1 MKIGGITEKRLRT
14 AKQVE
19 LAQYFTPPVV
29 ASYMASMFD
38 DPLEGAKIR
47 LLDPG
52 AGEGVLGIAAIEK
65 FKKQHRV
72 DAYFVE
78 IDPETSETLN
88 NNLVLNYKDD
98 SDVAY
103 VVKQADYIGKAVE
116 WYSLVERFTHVI
128 INPPYSKLRTNSK
141 GATKLRQNNVFV
153 TNIYAAFI
161 WLSVKLLEPSGELVA
176 IVPRSFC
183 NGPYFLKFREYIL
196 QHCSL
201 EKIHVFNA
209 RNKTFSGDGVLQ
221 ENVIIHLKRQKQS
234 PTVSISY
241 STDREFSDLTELSFD
256 ADQIILPNDEY
267 KVIHI
272 RSAQPSQEQ
281 SMLFV
286 NALVDTGIS
295 VSTGPVVDFRLKDY
309 IFEAKKSHADMV
321 PLIYPAHMR
330 TGKVAWPVEKIN
342 KKGQYFS
349 ITDDT
354 RRWVVPLEGYHVI
367 VRRFSSKEERRRI
380 FAAVVDPGSMDA
392 PYIAYENHVNF
403 FHVNKAGLDKELAL
417 GLCAFLNSKVV
428 DDYFRSFSG
437 HTQVNVSDLKRLR
450 YPRVETLRQIGA
462 EIQSIE
468 QADEQIVNEVV
479 GRFENERGAGKN

>member
-1 MKIGGITEKRLRT
+1 MEIGGITEKRQRT

-19 LAQYFTPPVV
+19 LAQYFTPPVI

-38 DPLEGAKIR
+38 DPSEDVKIR

-52 AGEGVLGIAAIEK
+52 AGEGILGMAAIER
-65 FKKQHRV
+65 FKKQHKV
-72 DAYFVE
+72 DAHFVE
-78 IDPETSETLN
+78 LDPETSD
-88 NNLVLNYKDD
+88 VLKNSLALHYKND

-103 VVKQADYIGKAVE
+103 FIEQADYVEQAVE
-116 WYSLVERFTHVI
+116 WYSLIERFTHII
-128 INPPYSKLRTNSK
+128 INPPYFKLRTNSK
-141 GATKLRQNNVFV
+141 EAAQLRQNDVFV

-161 WLSVKLLEPSGELVA
+161 WLSVKLLEPGGELVA

-196 QHCSL
+196 QNCSL

-209 RNKTFSGDGVLQ
+209 RDKAFSGDGVLQ
-221 ENVIIHLKRQKQS
+221 ENVIIHLKKQKQS
-234 PTVSISY
+234 SSVKISY
-241 STDREFSDLTELSFD
+241 STDHDFSDLTELSFD
-256 ADQIILPNDEY
+256 VDQIIHPHDEH

-272 RSAQPSQEQ
+272 PSVQPSQEQ
-281 SMLFV
+281 SALFV
-286 NALVDTGIS
+286 NTLSDTGIN
-295 VSTGPVVDFRLKDY
+295 VSTGPVVDFRLRDY
-309 IFEAKKSHADMV
+309 IFEVKQSDADIV

-330 TGKVAWPVEKIN
+330 TGKVAWPVDKIN

-349 ITDDT
+349 VTDDT
-354 RRWVVPLEGYHVI
+354 KRWVVPLEGYHVI

-380 FAAVVDPGSMDA
+380 FAAVVDPSSIDA
-392 PYIAYENHVNF
+392 PYIAYENHINF
-403 FHVNKAGLDKELAL
+403 FHINKAGLDKELAL
-417 GLCAFLNSKVV
+417 GLWAFLNSKVV

-462 EIQSIE
+462 EIQNVE

-479 GRFENERGAGKN
+479 GRFER

>member
-1 MKIGGITEKRLRT
+1 MEIGGITEKRQRT

-19 LAQYFTPPVV
+19 LAQYFTPPVI
-29 ASYMASMFD
+29 ASRMASMFD
-38 DPLEGAKIR
+38 DPSEDANIR

-65 FKKQHRV
+65 LKGRHNLEAHFVELDPETSDSLKNNLALSYKNDSHV
-72 DAYFVE
+72 AYFVE
-78 IDPETSETLN
+78 
-88 NNLVLNYKDD
+88 
-98 SDVAY
+98 
-103 VVKQADYIGKAVE
+103 QADYIEQAIE
-116 WYSLVERFTHVI
+116 WYSLIERFTHII
-128 INPPYSKLRTNSK
+128 INPPYFKLRTNSK
-141 GATKLRQNNVFV
+141 EATKLRHSEVFV
-153 TNIYAAFI
+153 TNIYAAFL
-161 WLSVKLLEPSGELVA
+161 WLSVKLLEPGGEIVA

-209 RNKTFSGDGVLQ
+209 RDKAFSGDGVLQ
-221 ENVIIHLKRQKQS
+221 ENVIIHLKKQKQS
-234 PTVSISY
+234 AKVKISY
-241 STDREFSDLTELSFD
+241 STDHDFSDLTELSFD
-256 ADQIILPNDEY
+256 ADQIIHPDDKH
-267 KVIHI
+267 KVIHVPSV
-272 RSAQPSQEQ
+272 RSPQEP

-286 NALVDTGIS
+286 GTLANTGIS

-309 IFEAKKSHADMV
+309 IFETKNSEVDIV

-330 TGKVAWPVEKIN
+330 TGKVAWPIEKLN
-342 KKGQYFS
+342 KKGQYFAV
-349 ITDDT
+349 TDDT

-380 FAAVVDPGSMDA
+380 FAAVVDPNSLDA
-392 PYIAYENHVNF
+392 SHIAYENHINF
-403 FHVNKAGLDKELAL
+403 FHINKAGLDKELAL
-417 GLCAFLNSKVV
+417 GLWAFLNSKVV

-462 EIQSIE
+462 EIQVVE
-468 QADEQIVNEVV
+468 QADEQTVNEVV
-479 GRFENERGAGKN
+479 GRFER

>member
-1 MKIGGITEKRLRT
+1 MEIGGATEKRQRT

-19 LAQYFTPPVV
+19 LAQYFTPPAI

-38 DPLEGAKIR
+38 DSSKGAKIR

-52 AGEGVLGIAAIEK
+52 AGEGILGIAAIER
-65 FKKQHRV
+65 FKKRHAV
-72 DAYFVE
+72 DAHFVE
-78 IDPETSETLN
+78 LDPETSDSLKN
-88 NNLVLNYKDD
+88 SLSKKYKND
-98 SDVAY
+98 SGVAY
-103 VVKQADYIGKAVE
+103 SIEQADYIDQAIE
-116 WYSLVERFTHVI
+116 WYSFIERFTHII
-128 INPPYSKLRTNSK
+128 INPPYFKLRTSSK
-141 GATKLRQNNVFV
+141 EVTKLRRNDVFV

-161 WLSVKLLEPSGELVA
+161 WLSVKLLEPGGELVA

-209 RNKTFSGDGVLQ
+209 RDKAFSGDGVLQ
-221 ENVIIHLKRQKQS
+221 ENVIIHLKKQKQS
-234 PTVSISY
+234 PVVKITY
-241 STDREFSDLTELSFD
+241 STDHDFSDLTELSFST
-256 ADQIILPNDEY
+256 DQIIHPND
-267 KVIHI
+267 KHRVIHI
-272 RSAQPSQEQ
+272 PSVQSSQEH
-281 SMLFV
+281 SALFE
-286 NALVDTGIS
+286 NTLSDTGIS

-309 IFEAKKSHADMV
+309 IFETKESNVDIA

-342 KKGQYFS
+342 KKGQYFAV
-349 ITDDT
+349 THDT
-354 RRWVVPLEGYHVI
+354 KRWVVPLEGYHVI

-380 FAAVVDPGSMDA
+380 FAAVVDPDSLDA
-392 PYIAYENHVNF
+392 PYIAYENHINF
-403 FHVNKAGLDKELAL
+403 FHINKAGLDKELAL
-417 GLCAFLNSKVV
+417 GLWAFLNSKIV

-462 EIQSIE
+462 EIQNIE
-468 QADEQIVNEVV
+468 QTDEQIVNEIV
-479 GRFENERGAGKN
+479 GRFER

>member
-1 MKIGGITEKRLRT
+1 MEIGGITEKRQRT

-19 LAQYFTPPVV
+19 LAQYFTPPVI

-38 DPLEGAKIR
+38 DPSENVKIR

-52 AGEGVLGIAAIEK
+52 AGEGILGMAAIERL
-65 FKKQHRV
+65 KKQHKV
-72 DAYFVE
+72 DAHFVE
-78 IDPETSETLN
+78 LDPDASD
-88 NNLVLNYKDD
+88 VLKNSLALHYKND

-103 VVKQADYIGKAVE
+103 FIEQGDYIEQAIE
-116 WYSLVERFTHVI
+116 WYSLIERFTHII
-128 INPPYSKLRTNSK
+128 INPPYFKLRTNSK
-141 GATKLRQNNVFV
+141 EAIKLRQNDVSV

-161 WLSVKLLEPSGELVA
+161 WISVKLLEPDGELVA

-209 RNKTFSGDGVLQ
+209 RDKAFSGDGVLQ
-221 ENVIIHLKRQKQS
+221 ENVIIHLKKQKQS
-234 PTVSISY
+234 PTVKISY
-241 STDREFSDLTELSFD
+241 STDHGFSDLTELSFSM
-256 ADQIILPNDEY
+256 DQIIHPNDEH

-272 RSAQPSQEQ
+272 PSVQSPQDQSA
-281 SMLFV
+281 LFV
-286 NALVDTGIS
+286 NTLSDTGIN

-309 IFEAKKSHADMV
+309 IFEVKQSDADIV
-321 PLIYPAHMR
+321 PLIYPAHIR
-330 TGKVAWPVEKIN
+330 TGKVAWPVDKIN

-349 ITDDT
+349 VTDDT

-380 FAAVVDPGSMDA
+380 FAAVVDPSSIDA

-403 FHVNKAGLDKELAL
+403 FHINKAGLDKELAL
-417 GLCAFLNSKVV
+417 GLWAFLNSKVV

-462 EIQSIE
+462 EIQNVE

-479 GRFENERGAGKN
+479 GRFER